1 MQILIK
7 SSIIIIYTIY
17 IELKQS
23 IENLTKVISSVY
35 AEVINL
41 KKENKEIRINLGK
54 INQKIE
60 ETNLNLK
67 NYQVK
72 LDTSWWEVITMCK
85 IYVLIYDNNDV

>member
-41 KKENKEIRINLGK
+41 KKENKEMQCGK
-54 INQKIE
+54 QIFDTASMAFFWRK
-60 ETNLNLK
+60 LPLK
-67 NYQVK
+67 SFWHFCFPMGWIQYQGR
-72 LDTSWWEVITMCK
+72 
-85 IYVLIYDNNDV
+85 

>member
-1 MQILIK
+1 MQILIE
-7 SSIIIIYTIY
+7 SFIIIIYTIY

-23 IENLTKVISSVY
+23 INNLTKMISSTY

-72 LDTSWWEVITMCK
+72 LDTSWWEVIIMCRF
-85 IYVLIYDNNDV
+85 VHLIYDNV

>member
-1 MQILIK
+1 MQILIE
-7 SSIIIIYTIY
+7 SFIIIIYTIY

-23 IENLTKVISSVY
+23 INNLTKMISSTY

-41 KKENKEIRINLGK
+41 KKENKETRINLRE

-67 NYQVK
+67 NYQIK
-72 LDTSWWEVITMCK
+72 LDTSWWEVIIM
-85 IYVLIYDNNDV
+85 YGFVHL